1 MDYQLFQ
8 IQETENIVA
17 QQTQRFLG
25 ITIALILLPYGNAH
39 LSPGMH
45 GRKLCNIDGT
55 YQRII
60 LCTYNHHTQLA
71 VGKHIAFGILN
82 ILFQDKSGIG
92 YGEVRH
98 IPSLGIILH
107 SIHHFQ
113 VFRLHSTET
122 HPFTAEI
129 RFIHIFQSV
138 TFLLLY

>member
-55 YQRII
+55 YHHII

-71 VGKHIAFGILN
+71 VGKHIALGILN

-92 YGEVRH
+92 HGEVRH

-113 VFRLHSTET
+113 IFRLHSTET